1 MELTDTQK
9 ESVAAWFAGGASLD
23 EIQKRLKSEFGIH
36 MTYLDV
42 RLMVAELPQPEE
54 KVADRA
60 GDAGEAGEAV
70 GEAKTPRTPK
80 TPRTE
85 LQDKGR
91 EFADGPDSRKGNGED
106 LADEYEG
113 EEIPEDGEATDST
126 EAQTVSAP
134 TVTIDALMLPG
145 TLASGD
151 VTFSDGKAGKWYLDQ
166 MGRLGIG
173 NLPEGYRPSP
183 TDAALF
189 QQQLMGL
196 LQSKGLC

>member
-1 MELTDTQK
+1 MGITVQQK
-9 ESVAAWFAGGASLD
+9 DAVAAWFAAGASLD
-23 EIQKRLKSEFGIH
+23 EIQKRIKTEFGVH

-42 RLMVAELPQPEE
+42 RLLVAELPQPEE
-54 KVADRA
+54 KAEEVGVAEEE
-60 GDAGEAGEAV
+60 GD
-70 GEAKTPRTPK
+70 KTPRTPK

-85 LQDKGR
+85 PLDNDR
-91 EFADGPDSRKGNGED
+91 EFADGPDGRPED
-106 LADEYEG
+106 DG
-113 EEIPEDGEATDST
+113 VPIPEDGENADSN

-145 TLASGD
+145 TIASGD
-151 VTFSDGKAGKWYLDQ
+151 VTFSDGKTGKWYLDQ

-196 LQSKGLC
+196 LQAKGLC

>member
-1 MELTDTQK
+1 MELTDSQK
-9 ESVAAWFAGGASLD
+9 EAVAAWFAAGASLD
-23 EIQKRLKSEFGIH
+23 EIQKRIKTEFGVH

-42 RLMVAELPQPEE
+42 RLLVAELPQPTEE
-54 KVADRA
+54 DEGAAEKE
-60 GDAGEAGEAV
+60 G
-70 GEAKTPRTPK
+70 AKTPGTPK

-85 LQDKGR
+85 PPKMGR
-91 EFADGPDSRKGNGED
+91 DFADGPDGHQGSE
-106 LADEYEG
+106 A
-113 EEIPEDGEATDST
+113 IGEAALPPLQQEDTPAADDNASI

-134 TVTIDALMLPG
+134 TVTIDALMIPG

-151 VTFSDGKAGKWYLDQ
+151 VTFSDGQTGKWYLDQ
-166 MGRLGIG
+166 MGRLGLG
-173 NLPEGYRPSP
+173 GDLPQGYRPSP